1 MAPWS
6 STNKPITES
15 SHKQEN
21 SSQAAKHRK
30 QPVGRRDGRY
40 RLDIKLPVPWSIISA
55 CVQHGSKPPRT
66 GHSRCASRGPLI
78 TRLARHACAGDPSMH
93 HAWLARSTMRET
105 MCRVG
110 WHCCSCRTVGGGSG
124 LVRHLVI
131 RPPACKRDL
140 VTVHV
145 WPLVVSPAY
154 CRLDAVDLAPL
165 LPMRRQFW
173 PRASRQS
180 HGRTSSS

>member
-1 MAPWS
+1 VSAGPTRFHVKSCWCRTDFVVVGTSPFSLGMAPWS

-55 CVQHGSKPPRT
+55 CVQHGSKPPRP

-93 HAWLARSTMRET
+93 HAWLA
-105 MCRVG
+105 
-110 WHCCSCRTVGGGSG
+110 
-124 LVRHLVI
+124 
-131 RPPACKRDL
+131 K
-140 VTVHV
+140 
-145 WPLVVSPAY
+145 
-154 CRLDAVDLAPL
+154 
-165 LPMRRQFW
+165 
-173 PRASRQS
+173 
-180 HGRTSSS
+180 GRTDPTCVRPCVVLVGTAVVAAR